1 MCEIAVR
8 IQIISIDIN
17 LEAISCPGLI
27 LIGDVREGCV
37 RQPIAEAAVNS
48 TRFFSIG
55 DIKNAINKGMRTT
68 ETPCQILKKI
78 LINLP

>member
-17 LEAISCPGLI
+17 LEAISCPVLI

-37 RQPIAEAAVNS
+37 RQPIAEAAGEFNS
-48 TRFFSIG
+48 TFLSIG
-55 DIKNAINKGMRTT
+55 DIKNAINKGDRAD
-68 ETPCQILKKI
+68 
-78 LINLP
+78 NLQPHVKFLRKY